1 VDWNFKLSNQILN
14 PAGRGYE
21 LPMEYLRV
29 LYLVRITIERAGGKL
44 IFSVTPLPGGP
55 TVGAESSPDTD
66 KYER

>member
-1 VDWNFKLSNQILN
+1 
-14 PAGRGYE
+14 
-21 LPMEYLRV
+21 
-29 LYLVRITIERAGGKL
+29 VRITIERAGGKL